1 MRITFTLHDAKEIS
15 ERAYRAF
22 FSTFRYDV
30 EESESD
36 HDNLDSDFSEFDDD
50 LFGCGPITEK
60 VEERVENT

>member
-1 MRITFTLHDAKEIS
+1 MRLTFTLHDAKEIS
-15 ERAYRAF
+15 ESAYRVF
-22 FSTFRYDV
+22 FSIFRYDV

-50 LFGCGPITEK
+50 LSGCGPITEE